1 MINPTEALAFSMHA
15 NPGVYAV
22 LVGSGLSR
30 AAKIPTGWE
39 ITLDL
44 LRKLAALRKETCEPD
59 PETWYQN
66 AFSKDADY
74 SDLLEALCPTA
85 AERQQL
91 LRGYFEPSADDREE
105 GAKQPTAAHRSIAAL
120 AAKGFIRVILTT
132 NFDHLIQTA
141 LDDAG
146 VTPTEL
152 STPDEVQGALPLVH
166 TRCCF
171 VKLHGDYLDPRIR
184 NTQAELDSYPAELN
198 RLLDRVFDEFGLI
211 VCGWS
216 ATWDG
221 ALRKALQRA
230 SSRRFTTYWAVHG
243 EVEDEAR
250 RLIEHRAAQSV
261 SIKDADEFFS
271 GVQQQVESLREF
283 ARPNPLSTE
292 AAVSSLKRYLSESQH
307 RIRLSDLV
315 DGVVEQV
322 ISATSGEEFTV
333 SGPKPDATT
342 MTTRVRRYETASST
356 LLALA
361 PVGGFWAS
369 DDHVLL
375 WERALGR
382 LGATPPIVGQGY
394 DIWEGL
400 RRYPATLLLYGLG
413 IGAVEANRLRFL
425 GRLLKAAISDER
437 SEAKLVVQVLPA
449 SALNDGDVRVMRLL
463 KGMEKRRV
471 PMSDWL
477 HDALRHS
484 AARILPDDS
493 RYGFVFDKLEFLL
506 ALGYVHVEPEQGW
519 APVGAFCHRK
529 ENRNRIVQQIE
540 ASLSRTRNESPF
552 VTCGIFGDTEEM
564 CRQRL
569 ATLRDVIGRS
579 GRS

>member
-1 MINPTEALAFSMHA
+1 MINPTEALVFSMHA
-15 NPGVYAV
+15 NPGIYAV
-22 LVGSGLSR
+22 LAGSGVSR

-44 LRKLAALRKETCEPD
+44 VRQLAALRKETCEPD
-59 PETWYQN
+59 PERWYQK
-66 AFSKDADY
+66 AFSKKADY
-74 SDLLEALCPTA
+74 SDLLERLCATR

-132 NFDHLIQTA
+132 NFDRLIQTA

-146 VTPTEL
+146 VTPRVL

-166 TRCCF
+166 TRCCV
-171 VKLHGDYLDPRIR
+171 VKLHGDYLDPGIR

-243 EVEDEAR
+243 KVEDEAR

-271 GVQQQVESLREF
+271 GVEQQVESLREF
-283 ARPNPLSTE
+283 ARPHPLSTE
-292 AAVSSLKRYLSESQH
+292 AAVSSLKRYLSKSQH

-322 ISATSGEEFTV
+322 TSATCGEEFSV

-342 MTTRVRRYETASST
+342 VTTRIRRYETASST

-369 DDHVLL
+369 DDHVFL

-382 LGATPPIVGQGY
+382 LGATPPIVSPVY

-413 IGAVEANRLRFL
+413 IGAVEANQLGFL
-425 GRLLKAAISDER
+425 GRLLKAAIPDER
-437 SEAKLVVQVLPA
+437 SEEKIAAQVLPA
-449 SALNDGDVRVMRLL
+449 AVLSDRPVMLL
-463 KGMEKRRV
+463 PEGMEKRLVR
-471 PMSDWL
+471 MSDRI
-477 HDALRHS
+477 HDALRQTG
-484 AARILPDDS
+484 ARVIPDDS
-493 RYGFVFDKLEFLL
+493 RYRFVFDKLEFLL
-506 ALGYVHVEPEQGW
+506 ALGYVHVVPEQGW
-519 APVGAFCHRK
+519 APVGAFGYRNDNRK
-529 ENRNRIVQQIE
+529 RIVQEIE

-552 VTCGIFGDTEEM
+552 VTCRIFGDTEEM

-569 ATLRDVIGRS
+569 ATLRDLIGRT
-579 GRS
+579 GRW